1 MAQITINEISDN
13 YTFNTGNGAFATVAL
28 PITAAW
34 GPAYVDYTTVGASG
48 VSDVLEDTKWLHFP
62 ATQEGLESFVAT
74 YRGPVSNYKIAN
86 DYSYQIAMTYLAAG
100 YDVLTCRVSPG
111 TKAQGGFVLGTG
123 ETGNSLSL
131 IAKYPGSF
139 GNNIMANLTKM
150 SYKEG
155 NDSKYFY
162 NLIIYVTDDS
172 TGAMTAVENLSFTFG
187 YNNADIPTL
196 DELKS
201 NFVTFEMLIPIEDGK
216 DVISAAT
223 IRLGTPPSG
232 SSELFVKGTD
242 VLAGGV
248 NPDATPTPANYYV
261 VVLTKPTDW
270 DDATTPS
277 YSTYYK
283 KSGNA
288 YTACTA
294 ASDWV
299 NGGIFKKFTAANL
312 AVANQYYG
320 NELAAIRYTSRYG
333 LIDGSTTYD
342 YRLGAGY
349 SGTVQYLAAWSATTI
364 TDETKLNALFHM
376 EWVYNAAFMV
386 IQILKDKLNYNPN
399 RLMVPWDDQNIALI
413 NGGTQFN
420 AVDQMS
426 GGVATNGAVVSPL
439 HKIIMDTAFAS
450 RCATGMID
458 LPKSLPRSLVYNT
471 STLGYVQ
478 MLSKETL
485 PTGETSNNLP
495 LYDTNSA
502 VFGPWASYRLVSMQK
517 MVSVPPSFL
526 ALLIHRAQVLNQAAQ
541 YEWILPT
548 NRKHNLKI
556 GEPDYTV
563 STKLLN
569 IWQKLD
575 GVGVNVIAKI
585 PDLGTNVWGNST
597 LFDVPPATYQAL
609 ANLSTRWLV
618 NAVEDV
624 VYRCGIAIT
633 FQYNNEQAYSKF
645 YAGVSPILDTMINVG
660 AIEDYKI
667 KMSAD
672 INGLD
677 QVNSNTVLGKI
688 WITINGVVNDI
699 IVDLIALPQGTSLA
713 AFGE

>member
-34 GPAYVDYTTVGASG
+34 GPAYGDSTDMFDTDTLVNK
-48 VSDVLEDTKWLHFP
+48 LEDTKWLHFS

-74 YRGPVSNYKIAN
+74 YRGPVSNFKVAN
-86 DYSYQIAMTYLAAG
+86 DYSYQIAMTYLTAG
-100 YDVLTCRVSPG
+100 YDVLTCRVCPG
-111 TKAQGGFVLGTG
+111 AKATGSVGFSTGTLGLT
-123 ETGNSLSL
+123 
-131 IAKYPGSF
+131 AKYPGTF
-139 GNNIMANLTKM
+139 GNNLSVMVTRL
-150 SYKEG
+150 SYELSG
-155 NDSKYFY
+155 THYYYNAIVYISDS
-162 NLIIYVTDDS
+162 NS
-172 TGAMTAVENLSFTFG
+172 GAYTAVENLIFTFG
-187 YNNADIPTL
+187 YNDAEIPTL
-196 DELKS
+196 DEIKS
-201 NFVTFEMLIPIEDGK
+201 NFIDFTNNGVTDGATVTPTAAVNLSGGTDLHSAFTAVSDKYYAPIALKPTSWTSVYKFNGSAY
-216 DVISAAT
+216 VAAT
-223 IRLGTPPSG
+223 
-232 SSELFVKGTD
+232 GTD
-242 VLAGGV
+242 WGTTAVYNQCNTNAIALA
-248 NPDATPTPANYYV
+248 
-261 VVLTKPTDW
+261 
-270 DDATTPS
+270 
-277 YSTYYK
+277 
-283 KSGNA
+283 
-288 YTACTA
+288 TA
-294 ASDWV
+294 A
-299 NGGIFKKFTAANL
+299 KNL
-312 AVANQYYG
+312 A
-320 NELAAIRYTSRYG
+320 ELRYKGRYK
-333 LIDGSTTYD
+333 LVTDNTVYD
-342 YRLGAGY
+342 YREGAGWTGDV
-349 SGTVQYLAAWSATTI
+349 SPAYLTALDNLTSATDT
-364 TDETKLNALFHM
+364 TKLTAIYNM
-376 EWVYNAAFMV
+376 EWVYTASFMV
-386 IQILKDKLNYNPN
+386 IQLLKDKLNYNPN
-399 RLMVPWDDQNIALI
+399 RLMVPWDDQNLSAVSDDS
-413 NGGTQFN
+413 QFSSS
-420 AVDQMS
+420 AV
-426 GGVATNGAVVSPL
+426 VVVSPL

-458 LPKSLPRSLVYNT
+458 LPKSLPRSRVYNT
-471 STLGYVQ
+471 TTDGYVQ

-485 PTGETSNNLP
+485 PEGETSNNLP
-495 LYDTNSA
+495 LYNTNSA

-575 GVGVNVIAKI
+575 GVGVNVITKI

-633 FQYNNEQAYSKF
+633 FHYNNNQAYSSF
-645 YAGVSPILDTMINVG
+645 YAGVSPILDTMVNVG

-677 QVNSNTVLGKI
+677 QVNANTVIGKI
-688 WITINGVVNDI
+688 WLVVNGVINDI
-699 IVDLIALPQGTSLA
+699 VVDLIALPQGTSLA

>member
-34 GPAYVDYTTVGASG
+34 GPAYGDSTDMFDTETLVNK
-48 VSDVLEDTKWLHFP
+48 LEDTKWLHFS

-74 YRGPVSNYKIAN
+74 YRGPVSNFKIAN
-86 DYSYQIAMTYLAAG
+86 DYSYQIAMTYLTAG
-100 YDVLTCRVSPG
+100 YDVLACRVCPG
-111 TKAQGGFVLGTG
+111 AKATGSVGFSAG
-123 ETGNSLSL
+123 SLSL
-131 IAKYPGSF
+131 VAKYPGTF
-139 GNNIMANLTKM
+139 GNNLSVMVTRL
-150 SYKEG
+150 SYELSG
-155 NDSKYFY
+155 THYYY
-162 NLIIYVTDDS
+162 NAIVYIADPNN
-172 TGAMTAVENLSFTFG
+172 GAYTAVENLVFTFG
-187 YNNADIPTL
+187 YNDAEIPTL
-196 DELKS
+196 DEVKS
-201 NFVTFEMLIPIEDGK
+201 NFIDFTNNGVADGATVTPTVAVNL
-216 DVISAAT
+216 
-223 IRLGTPPSG
+223 SG
-232 SSELFVKGTD
+232 GTD
-242 VLAGGV
+242 LH
-248 NPDATPTPANYYV
+248 PA
-261 VVLTKPTDW
+261 
-270 DDATTPS
+270 
-277 YSTYYK
+277 
-283 KSGNA
+283 
-288 YTACTA
+288 
-294 ASDWV
+294 
-299 NGGIFKKFTAANL
+299 FTAAADSKYYAPIALKPADADWASGVYKAGANNTYAETTDATDWGKYAVYNQCNTNAIALATAAKNL
-312 AVANQYYG
+312 A
-320 NELAAIRYTSRYG
+320 ELRYKGRYK
-333 LIDGSTTYD
+333 LVTDGTVYD
-342 YRLGAGY
+342 YREGAGGWTG
-349 SGTVQYLAAWSATTI
+349 GTDPAYFTALDNLASATDT
-364 TDETKLNALFHM
+364 TKLTAIYNM
-376 EWVYNAAFMV
+376 EWVYTAAFMV
-386 IQILKDKLNYNPN
+386 IQLLKDKLNYNPN
-399 RLMVPWDDQNIALI
+399 RLMVPWDDQNLSAVSDDS
-413 NGGTQFN
+413 QFSSS
-420 AVDQMS
+420 AV
-426 GGVATNGAVVSPL
+426 VVVSPL

-458 LPKSLPRSLVYNT
+458 LPKSLPRSRVYNT
-471 STLGYVQ
+471 STDGYVQ

-485 PTGETSNNLP
+485 PEGETSNNKP
-495 LYDTNSA
+495 LYNTNSA

-609 ANLSTRWLV
+609 ANLSTRWLF
-618 NAVEDV
+618 NAIEDV

-633 FQYNNEQAYSKF
+633 FNYNNSQSYSKF
-645 YAGVSPILDTMINVG
+645 YAGVSPILDTMVNVG

-677 QVNSNTVLGKI
+677 QVNANSVIGKI
-688 WITINGVVNDI
+688 WITPVGSISDI
-699 IVDLIALPQGTSLA
+699 VVDLIALPQGTSLA